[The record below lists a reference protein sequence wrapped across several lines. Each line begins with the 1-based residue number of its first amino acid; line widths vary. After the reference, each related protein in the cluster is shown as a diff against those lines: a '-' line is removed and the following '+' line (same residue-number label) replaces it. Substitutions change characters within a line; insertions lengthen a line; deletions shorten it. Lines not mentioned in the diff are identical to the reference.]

1 MLPLVLDGD
10 LLPGLLLAI
19 YGVAFWTAG
28 VLVAAYLW
36 RRVRG
41 DGPASR
47 VEESGGV
54 DAPSVRADEPGDGG
68 NAEE

>member
-1 MLPLVLDGD
+1 MDPLVLDGD
-10 LLPGLLLAI
+10 LLPGLFLAI

-47 VEESGGV
+47 VEESADV
-54 DAPSVRADEPGDGG
+54 DAPSTGVDDRGGG